1 MSFLTKK
8 IYTIRMKLKKK
19 LTNRGPLNI
28 VYYVCFHYRFKQC
41 NDNFDLLKK
50 YKKKKLTIGVK
61 SSFPRDSLGIIR
73 LIADKLVYTLF
84 LQ

>member
-19 LTNRGPLNI
+19 KTNRGPLNI

-50 YKKKKLTIGVK
+50 YKKKKTYNW
-61 SSFPRDSLGIIR
+61 SEIIFSKGFIR
-73 LIADKLVYTLF
+73 YYKINCG
-84 LQ
+84 